1 MHYFLGLDT
10 GTTHGKALLVN
21 REGKELGF
29 FKKEIPSYQ
38 PHTGFHEQHAE
49 EVFSIMLSLVSQ
61 ALGILPDDH
70 QPLNICFSHA
80 MHSLLAMD
88 KNGNPLSPVMTWA
101 DTRSRDFAA
110 KWKDTPIGTEI
121 YRQCGTPIHP
131 MSPLC
136 KIAWI
141 REQHPLIFER
151 TARFISLK
159 EYFIFRMTGVYEVD
173 FSIAAATGLFET
185 RNLKWHEP
193 ALTLAGIKAEQLSV
207 PVSCTHELPAIKEDI
222 LQILNANRPI
232 LLIAGASDGALANI
246 GTGAIRETIAGLTIG
261 TSAAV
266 RIFRKQAFTDPG
278 HQLFCYS
285 FDENM
290 YLSGGATNNGGNLLD
305 WFSASFT
312 GKELRP
318 EEVVNLAE
326 QSVPGANGIVFLP
339 YVYGERA
346 PVWDPAA
353 IPVFSGVSCRHTIS
367 DRARA
372 MLEGICFSMLQLIRA
387 IELSGQPVQL
397 VLASGGFTASAFWLQ
412 LMADILQKEIRVSED
427 ADASARGACMVGMK
441 ARGII
446 RDWEEIS
453 AMIPDTKS
461 YKPDPDPGKAE
472 LYRRHME
479 KYDQLY
485 PFTRSLRPV
494 GSVSL

>member
-38 PHTGFHEQHAE
+38 PHAGFHEQHAE
-49 EVFSIMLSLVSQ
+49 EVFTIMLSLVSQ
-61 ALGILPDDH
+61 ALAILPDDH
-70 QPLNICFSHA
+70 QPLNICFSNA

-101 DTRSRDFAA
+101 DTRSHDFAA

-207 PVSCTHELPAIKEDI
+207 PV
-222 LQILNANRPI
+222 
-232 LLIAGASDGALANI
+232 GA
-246 GTGAIRETIAGLTIG
+246 
-261 TSAAV
+261 V
-266 RIFRKQAFTDPG
+266 
-278 HQLFCYS
+278 
-285 FDENM
+285 
-290 YLSGGATNNGGNLLD
+290 
-305 WFSASFT
+305 
-312 GKELRP
+312 
-318 EEVVNLAE
+318 
-326 QSVPGANGIVFLP
+326 
-339 YVYGERA
+339 
-346 PVWDPAA
+346 
-353 IPVFSGVSCRHTIS
+353 
-367 DRARA
+367 
-372 MLEGICFSMLQLIRA
+372 
-387 IELSGQPVQL
+387 
-397 VLASGGFTASAFWLQ
+397 
-412 LMADILQKEIRVSED
+412 
-427 ADASARGACMVGMK
+427 
-441 ARGII
+441 
-446 RDWEEIS
+446 
-453 AMIPDTKS
+453 
-461 YKPDPDPGKAE
+461 
-472 LYRRHME
+472 
-479 KYDQLY
+479 
-485 PFTRSLRPV
+485 
-494 GSVSL
+494 